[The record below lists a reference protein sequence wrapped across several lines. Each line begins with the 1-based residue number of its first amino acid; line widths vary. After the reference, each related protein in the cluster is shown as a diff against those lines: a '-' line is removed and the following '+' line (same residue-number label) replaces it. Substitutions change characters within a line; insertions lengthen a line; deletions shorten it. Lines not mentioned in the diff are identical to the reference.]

1 MVSNGVFR
9 VYLWYKNTPF
19 WPIVLFAIWPASEIE
34 TWCLAL
40 KPLCVE
46 GLLKKMESDGGGGF
60 GIFINLKVTSFMDSS
75 LWEGMSIIC
84 D

>member
-1 MVSNGVFR
+1 MFI
-9 VYLWYKNTPF
+9 KNQP
-19 WPIVLFAIWPASEIE
+19 S
-34 TWCLAL
+34 
-40 KPLCVE
+40 VE
-46 GLLKKMESDGGGGF
+46 GLLKKTESDGGGGF